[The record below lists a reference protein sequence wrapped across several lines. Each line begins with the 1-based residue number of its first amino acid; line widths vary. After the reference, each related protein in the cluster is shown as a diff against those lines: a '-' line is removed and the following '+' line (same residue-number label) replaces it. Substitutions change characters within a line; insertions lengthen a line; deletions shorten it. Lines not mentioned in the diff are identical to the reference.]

1 MGMIIDRRQ
10 ALGLTAGI
18 AAAAAIAGEAQACS
32 QRPPPAFRASA
43 RERRRMAGQLDL
55 LHRYWN
61 EGRPDAFLAEH
72 CIEHVQVNLLLDGR
86 GGRWSNPADAIRKLH
101 AQHPRMTTGFSGLM
115 FDPLLPYLYAT
126 AEFSEVSRIPGED
139 EEIVLCQ
146 RAGMAPAFAI
156 QMQFVESFDPKPPRL
171 PAEDRIVTAISLR
184 PHFFLA
190 KWFQSNWG
198 G

>member
-1 MGMIIDRRQ
+1 MIVARRE
-10 ALGLTAGI
+10 ALGLTAAI
-18 AAAAAIAGEAQACS
+18 TAVAAIGGEAQACS
-32 QRPPPAFRASA
+32 RRPPPAFRASA
-43 RERRRMAGQLDL
+43 RERRLMAGQLDL
-55 LHRYWN
+55 LRRYWN

-86 GGRWSNPADAIRKLH
+86 GGRWSDPADAIRKLH
-101 AQHPRMTTGFSGLM
+101 ALHPRMTTGFSGLM

-126 AEFSEVSRIPGED
+126 AEFSQVPRVPDEN

-156 QMQFVESFDPKPPRL
+156 QMQFVESFDPEPPRL

>member
-1 MGMIIDRRQ
+1 MIIGRRQ
-10 ALGLTAGI
+10 ALGLTTGI
-18 AAAAAIAGEAQACS
+18 AATAAIAGKAQACS

-43 RERRRMAGQLDL
+43 RERRRMAGQLEL
-55 LHRYWN
+55 LRRYWN

-86 GGRWSNPADAIRKLH
+86 GGQWSDSAEAIRRFH
-101 AQHPRMTTGFSGLM
+101 AQHSRMTTGFSGLM

-126 AEFSEVSRIPGED
+126 AEFSEVPRVPGKA

-146 RAGMAPAFAI
+146 RAGMAPAFTI

-171 PAEDRIVTAISLR
+171 PDEDRIVTAISLR
-184 PHFFLA
+184 PHFSLA
-190 KWFQSNWG
+190 KWFRSNWEG
-198 G
+198 